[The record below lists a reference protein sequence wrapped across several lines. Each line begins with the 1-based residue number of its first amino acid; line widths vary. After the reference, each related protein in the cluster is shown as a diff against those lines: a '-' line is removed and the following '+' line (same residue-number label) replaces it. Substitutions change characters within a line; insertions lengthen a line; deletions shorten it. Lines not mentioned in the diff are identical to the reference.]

1 MTLILKPRINTN
13 CLNGGYEDMEVMI
26 KLENVDYTDEQTI
39 KNCLEQTEDI
49 DYEIIEEDGFDGV
62 SVLIAIISSG
72 TLSALITV
80 MGKIYSAKIKSINEQ
95 QYTVKIS
102 KDGVEVKAPT
112 LDETRRL
119 LKDAVNYK
127 EILDGENTNE

>member
-13 CLNGGYEDMEVMI
+13 CLNGGYEDMEVMV

-39 KNCLEQTEDI
+39 KNCLEQIEDI
-49 DYEIIEEDGFDGV
+49 DFEIIEEDGFDGV

-80 MGKIYSAKIKSINEQ
+80 MGKYIQRKLKVLMSNSI
-95 QYTVKIS
+95 
-102 KDGVEVKAPT
+102 P
-112 LDETRRL
+112 
-119 LKDAVNYK
+119 LKFLRMELK
-127 EILDGENTNE
+127 

>member
-1 MTLILKPRINTN
+1 
-13 CLNGGYEDMEVMI
+13 MEVMI

>member
-13 CLNGGYEDMEVMI
+13 CLNGGYECMEIMI
-26 KLENVDYTDEQTI
+26 KFENVDYTDEQTI
-39 KNCLEQTEDI
+39 KNCLEQIEDI
-49 DYEIIEEDGFDGV
+49 DFEIIEEDGFDGV

-72 TLSALITV
+72 MLTALITV
-80 MGKIYSAKIKSINEQ
+80 MGKIHSAKIKSINEQ